1 MGVFEFFLKIR
12 REKRIVEQNE
22 DKNSSR
28 FE

>member
-1 MGVFEFFLKIR
+1 MGVFEFFLEIR